1 MLPIENSFLTID
13 FVELIL
19 IYSLVSLDLQMYQ
32 QNCHVIFFGR
42 SLIRQLKFV
51 FPFETIYIRPLYS
64 RITINQSSVF
74 LLNHIQR
81 YREDIRIQ

>member
-13 FVELIL
+13 FIELIL

-42 SLIRQLKFV
+42 SLIRQLNSF
-51 FPFETIYIRPLYS
+51 FPLKQFI
-64 RITINQSSVF
+64 
-74 LLNHIQR
+74 
-81 YREDIRIQ
+81 